1 MADYCEINTLAGTAE
16 LNGYIDPKDDAT
28 TAQFEEMITRASRRI
43 DAYVTDN
50 TLTDYFAPSPAE
62 PSVKKLRG
70 RDVSF
75 LQLPLHVA
83 ESVTAVTVSEPF
95 TVPDFAYETDRLVCV
110 DQYGIR
116 TRRIRFAEGVPYS
129 VTARWGF
136 AAVPGE
142 IKEAC
147 LQLVVR
153 TFRAKDDGFSGVIGA
168 IKRDGSMIE
177 RALPAPVKDILDG
190 HRNKYRRQ
198 FYFA

>member
-1 MADYCEINTLAGTAE
+1 MTDYCNLETLVGNEE
-16 LNGYIDPKDDAT
+16 LNGYLDPKDDAT
-28 TAQFEEMITRASRRI
+28 AAQLEEMITRASRRI

-50 TLTDYFAPSPAE
+50 TLTGYFAPSPQE
-62 PSVKKLRG
+62 PSVRKLRG

-75 LQLPLHVA
+75 LHLPLHVA
-83 ESVTAVTVSEPF
+83 GSVTAVTVPEPF
-95 TVPDFAYETDRLVCV
+95 QVPEFAYENDRLVCV

-116 TRRIRFAEGVPYS
+116 TRRARFVEGVPYS

-142 IKEAC
+142 IEEAC

-190 HRNKYRRQ
+190 QRNKYRRQ
-198 FYFA
+198 FYFC